1 MVRWDEDMSEFVRV
15 TANNGLRL
23 RDSPRDGIT
32 LEVLPDKAELM
43 LLGRETWLRVSRNGK
58 VGFVLADHVEPMHAI
73 QPALAP
79 MPAPAV
85 DPQVPPY
92 TQAVDIIEYHP
103 QGDVFRGS
111 PLRIDKEFR
120 PCIELLGGLALN
132 HGIKIFVTS
141 SLREPGKPVANAIVK
156 PAQFSNHHVGHAI
169 DMNLLDG
176 DRLIRSDEL
185 GNPGVLG
192 NSSPRAHAFLM
203 EVRRLNRYFRWGGDF
218 TIKDPVHIDNGLNV
232 FHEQAFAGKL
242 HALWGIT
249 RV

>member
-1 MVRWDEDMSEFVRV
+1 MNERVRV
-15 TANNGLRL
+15 TATNGLRL

-32 LEVLPDKAELM
+32 LDVLPNKAELT

-58 VGFVLADHVEPMHAI
+58 VGFVLADYVEPMYGL
-73 QPALAP
+73 Q
-79 MPAPAV
+79 PAPAPIQV
-85 DPQVPPY
+85 LVADPPVPPY
-92 TQAVDIIEYHP
+92 TTAVDIIEYHP
-103 QGDVFRGS
+103 QGDVFRGA
-111 PLRIDKEFR
+111 PLRIDREFR

-132 HGIKIFVTS
+132 HGIRIFVTS

-185 GNPGVLG
+185 GDLG
-192 NSSPRAHAFLM
+192 ALSNSSPRAHAFLM
-203 EVRRLNRYFRWGGDF
+203 QVSGLKRYFRWGGEF

-232 FHEQAFAGKL
+232 FHAQAFAGKL
-242 HALWGIT
+242 RELWGIS
-249 RV
+249 R